1 MTAIREAAKV
11 GVRAVG
17 YSVFN
22 SKAGAGTVAGVGVGV
37 VIVAVAVARVN
48 ARSVVVGTDYS
59 ILSTKK
65 VANLL

>member
-1 MTAIREAAKV
+1 M
-11 GVRAVG
+11 
-17 YSVFN
+17 FN
-22 SKAGAGTVAGVGVGV
+22 SKAGAGTVAGVGVGVGV

>member
-1 MTAIREAAKV
+1 MLVI
-11 GVRAVG
+11 
-17 YSVFN
+17 SVFN

-37 VIVAVAVARVN
+37 VIVAVAVASVN